1 MSHLSAFNHFDL
13 ETSAEGQLVEWYNV
27 QFYCGWGDASNPNG
41 YLAMVNAGWDPK
53 RLVLGVPTNREGCG
67 GNGWHN
73 LSALGKTVEDLN
85 RTLGKGA
92 WGGVMGWEYF
102 GAGRDDGV
110 KSWEWVGA
118 LGKLLGRIEGPSSIG
133 DSLLTT
139 AGASVSNPS
148 PLRSGTELPL
158 PPAPEAETANINAT
172 IQAENAIAA
181 NLPSRPAPG
190 SGGNGTNEAN
200 VARLVEMGFERA
212 EAVAALEAM
221 GGDVD
226 AAAGLLFGD

>member
-1 MSHLSAFNHFDL
+1 MTHLSAFNHFDL
-13 ETSAEGQLVEWYNV
+13 EASPEGELVEWYNV
-27 QFYCGWGDASNPNG
+27 QFYCGWGDASSPNG

-67 GNGWHN
+67 GNGWHS
-73 LSALGKTVEDLN
+73 LSVLERTIGELN
-85 RTLGKGA
+85 RGFGTSG

-110 KSWEWVGA
+110 KSWEWAGA
-118 LGKLLGRIEGPSSIG
+118 LGKLLGRTEGPKN
-133 DSLLTT
+133 L
-139 AGASVSNPS
+139 GASSSSTAAASSSDPP
-148 PLRSGTELPL
+148 PLRSGTDLPV
-158 PPAPEAETANINAT
+158 PPAPEAATANINAT

-181 NLPSRPAPG
+181 NLPARPAPER
-190 SGGNGTNEAN
+190 SGNEPNEAN
-200 VARLVEMGFERA
+200 ISRLVEMGFERA

-226 AAAGLLFGD
+226 GAAGLLFGD